1 MTRTGSARRW
11 LRHHGFT
18 LVEVLLALSL
28 TTLIMLALISA
39 LATFG
44 KTATSLENRF
54 ERSDELRLV
63 SEFLRATIGRALDD
77 YGMRLPDNSAA
88 VMFEGDSTDLR
99 WVGVMPARHG
109 AGGVYNFRLFAVE
122 DAFGPTLSLQYQPFV
137 GEGKTPDW
145 SGIESRVLIDRLS
158 GFEIEYFDR
167 EDDAWKS
174 VWRGAEALPALVK
187 LGISVGGDAWPE
199 LLVRVRPGGEAG
211 RGNRIVHGP
220 V

>member
-1 MTRTGSARRW
+1 MTRAGAVLRRGA
-11 LRHHGFT
+11 HHGFT

-63 SEFLRATIGRALDD
+63 SDFLRATIGRALED
-77 YGMRLPDNSAA
+77 YSVRLPDNSAA

-109 AGGVYNFRLFAVE
+109 TGGVYNFRLFVVE
-122 DAFGPTLSLQYQPFV
+122 DEFGPTLSLQYQPFV
-137 GEGKTPDW
+137 GEGEIPDW
-145 SGIESRVLIDRLS
+145 NGVESRVLIDKLS
-158 GFEIEYFDR
+158 VFEIEYFDR
-167 EDDAWKS
+167 EADTWTSA
-174 VWRGAEALPALVK
+174 WRGAEALPALVK
-187 LGISVGGDAWPE
+187 LGISVGGNAWPE
-199 LLVRVRPGGEAG
+199 LLVRIRPGGQAS